1 MNRTALA
8 VVAAA
13 ITGVQVGAAITATRY
28 VAGEI
33 SPASLAFLRYAIG
46 VACLIPAIVLARSRF
61 NTSAAPQ
68 PPPPHSPSKT
78 GVNTL
83 SRGEVASEASGR
95 GLAR

>member
-8 VVAAA
+8 VLAAA

-46 VACLIPAIVLARSRF
+46 VACLVPAIVLRGRARR
-61 NTSAAPQ
+61 Q
-68 PPPPHSPSKT
+68 CHSLLP
-78 GVNTL
+78 
-83 SRGEVASEASGR
+83 RI
-95 GLAR
+95 ARRRRA